1 MNREECEKKWNK
13 AVDEALKNASWLSL
27 CGKKFR
33 SEKERDEHM
42 KECDVCLSMMVSE

>member
-1 MNREECEKKWNK
+1 MNKKLSR
-13 AVDEALKNASWLSL
+13 AIDEALKNASWLSL

-42 KECDVCLSMMVSE
+42 KECDVCLSIKRSE